1 MARTDRQPRTRLDPD
16 ARRAAIL
23 DAAAE
28 AFTDQPY
35 SEVTVSSI
43 ARRVGASD
51 ALIYRYFAGKEE
63 LYTAVVRLAIAQLL
77 DRQAAALDDLDDGV
91 PIRDRVRAATE
102 LYLDHI
108 ASHAS
113 AWAMPLRYPGGEP
126 AVAAALRVNAREEYV
141 ARLRALLA
149 PSSQV
154 RHEYALWGYFGFLD
168 AACLH
173 WVERECP
180 VSDRDSL
187 IDAALGSLEGALGDW
202 AA

>member
-180 VSDRDSL
+180 VGDRDSL